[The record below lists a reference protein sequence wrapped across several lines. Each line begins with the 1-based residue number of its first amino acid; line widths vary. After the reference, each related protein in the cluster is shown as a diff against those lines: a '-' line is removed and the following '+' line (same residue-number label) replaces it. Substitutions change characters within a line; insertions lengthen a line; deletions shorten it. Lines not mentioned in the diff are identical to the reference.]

1 MTGTREGIPP
11 EEERGLDLAALSAA
25 RDPGEKEALVARIV
39 DAAAPEL
46 ARRQARRRA
55 PVAPLAILSGWA
67 RPILAA
73 AAVVAALSTGALR
86 WAPGPGEVSD
96 GGETEL
102 LPEVLGLPTT
112 VATWLDEDRAP
123 TTRELVLAIEEGE
136 GWR

>member
-11 EEERGLDLAALSAA
+11 EERGLDLAALSAA
-25 RDPGEKEALVARIV
+25 RNPGEMEALVARIV

-46 ARRQARRRA
+46 SRRAARRRA
-55 PVAPLAILSGWA
+55 PAATLSILSGWA

-86 WAPGPGEVSD
+86 WAPGSGASPE

-123 TTRELVLAIEEGE
+123 TTRELVLAIEEGD